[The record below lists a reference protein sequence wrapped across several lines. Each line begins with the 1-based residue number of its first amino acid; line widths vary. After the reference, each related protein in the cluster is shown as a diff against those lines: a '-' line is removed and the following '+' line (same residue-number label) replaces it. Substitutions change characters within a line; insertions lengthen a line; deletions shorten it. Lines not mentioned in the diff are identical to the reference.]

1 MRYLIAIAGLVG
13 ALLLFLLSKA
23 SSSSEFISG
32 NSYTFVLIL
41 SGVFILSLIA
51 IIANQIKKLFRNIK
65 KDVIGSRLSMR
76 LVISFTLMA
85 VIPGLIVYLVSVNFL
100 TRSIESW
107 FNVKV
112 ESALD
117 GGLKLGQKALDIMLT
132 DLELKAERM
141 ALTLSS
147 MPTTSQYGALS
158 DLREKSGVQD
168 ATIISDQGKI
178 IAVSSND
185 AESFL
190 PALPTLIQLKQAEN
204 NIYGKIE
211 PITNKGLYLRV
222 LAPINEASVSNEK
235 LILQILQPVPDSL
248 STIAESVQTVF
259 QDYHKLSYS
268 RDSLKVIFSIT
279 LTLVLMLAIL
289 TAVAIGFLLSRK
301 LSEPLALLAEG
312 TKKIAKG
319 NFKTMLPEKGKDEL
333 GVLVRSFN
341 SMTKQLDQAT
351 QTSENNQIRLESARS
366 YLETVLAHLSS
377 GVIVI
382 DDAMEIKSF
391 NIAASK
397 ILQVDLSKNKD
408 KLLTSISKKNKLLTD
423 FIRGIQEEIYA
434 FGRKKQ
440 TEVIKEFEI
449 KYENNN
455 QVLLLQITPLP
466 QNKLNN
472 YVLMIDDITMMIQA
486 QRDAAWSE
494 VARRLAHEIKNPL
507 TPIQLSAERIKHK
520 LGAKLNKDDTD
531 ILNKAVATIV
541 NQVDAMKTMV
551 NEFSEY
557 ARAPKLNLEL
567 TDINKF
573 IKEISHLFENSGIKI
588 VTKLSKDLPEIRV
601 DVNMMRQVLINLIQ
615 NAQDAMM
622 NNTKKQIIQINTNK
636 LKNHII
642 LSIEDNGPGFSA
654 DILKKAFEPYVT
666 TKSHGTGLGLAIVK
680 KIIEEHEGAIV
691 IENIK
696 NGGALIKIQL
706 PISKSK

>member
-1 MRYLIAIAGLVG
+1 MRYLIAIAALVG

-32 NSYTFVLIL
+32 SSYTIVLIL
-41 SGVFILSLIA
+41 SSFFILSLIA

-65 KDVIGSRLSMR
+65 KDVMGSRLSMR

-141 ALTLSS
+141 ALSLSS
-147 MPTTSQYGALS
+147 LPETSQYAALS
-158 DLREKSGVQD
+158 DLREKTGVQD
-168 ATIISDQGKI
+168 ATIITDQGKI

-222 LAPINEASVSNEK
+222 LAPINGTSVSNER
-235 LILQILQPVPDSL
+235 LILQILQPVPNSL
-248 STIAESVQTVF
+248 STLAESVQDVF
-259 QDYHKLSYS
+259 QDYQKLSYS
-268 RDSLKVIFSIT
+268 RDSLKLIFSIT

-341 SMTKQLDQAT
+341 SMTRQLDQAT

-382 DDAMEIKSF
+382 NDAMEIKSF

-408 KLLTSISKKNKLLTD
+408 QLLTSISNKNKLLKD
-423 FIRGIQEEIYA
+423 FVVSIQEEIKTSN
-434 FGRKKQ
+434 RKMQPEIIKQ
-440 TEVIKEFEI
+440 FEVR
-449 KYENNN
+449 YEKNN
-455 QVLLLQITPLP
+455 QVLSLQITTLP
-466 QNKLNN
+466 QNKVNN

-486 QRDAAWSE
+486 QRNAAWSE

-520 LGAKLNKDDTD
+520 LGSKLNKDDTE
-531 ILNKAVATIV
+531 ILDKAVSTIV

-557 ARAPKLNLEL
+557 ARAPKLNLES
-567 TDINKF
+567 TDINET
-573 IKEISHLFENSGIKI
+573 IIEISHLFENSGIKI
-588 VTKLSKDLPEIRV
+588 TTNLLKGLPKIKV
-601 DVNMMRQVLINLIQ
+601 DANMMRQVLINLIQ
-615 NAQDAMM
+615 NAQDAMV
-622 NNTKKQIIQINTNK
+622 NNTKKPSIKINTNK
-636 LKNHII
+636 YKNYLI
-642 LSIEDNGPGFSA
+642 LSIEDNGPGFSE

-680 KIIEEHEGAIV
+680 KIIEEHEGTIV

-696 NGGALIKIQL
+696 SGGAHINIQL